1 MLTIFTIWVA
11 LVALGVFLAYAL
23 CRAASDGDRMMRG

>member
-1 MLTIFTIWVA
+1 MITLAVA

>member
-1 MLTIFTIWVA
+1 MITFALAA

-23 CRAASDGDRMMRG
+23 CRAASNGDRMMRE